1 MAGADAQKDHDD
13 ETVVEANGTTKYP
26 ISDEYSANLDWSKRL
41 LPEAFDPAVVVEN
54 EEKSLKDIFL
64 TTTKLDF
71 ENSQKKME
79 LDEFNQIWHNIAKDH
94 ELWRLGMT
102 AQQMEIDIKDK
113 TQVYRE
119 MIKKSTSAFAKQKH
133 ELEKYLSD
141 EKNELAEI
149 EADRLSIMDKID
161 NLKKAIKDMN
171 KRKTEGERKS
181 EVGTKDFEKFI
192 EQSKTKTESHVDE
205 LEQLEKEISA
215 TKAEIELIH
224 NEKIEQMFSGTFE
237 NASQLAAS
245 AKQDIEE
252 KMRIKESQRL
262 EQRLKT
268 YREEMEQIGKQIAQ
282 IEEQKQKIHG
292 KSSVRKFTIAAR
304 LADVKRLK
312 QAVTTAED
320 KAKKLR
326 TQSRAMKKKL
336 RDLKE
341 KDLLTPILLEHITNE
356 RNLVST
362 HLEVT
367 LEDLDNRSQELS
379 AVDVEYQRLKTRM
392 DLEKGKTFH
401 VRMKK
406 EEQNLRKEIEHLKEE
421 QEVTTD
427 RMEKLHKQESKIK
440 DELVQLTRALQ
451 LKVEELHSTEQNT
464 LKCQTAIYKPQRRKQ
479 NTFAGLEDLSLSNK
493 EDSAAGI
500 EWMAHPLQLKFNRL
514 TRTFFQFQE
523 EKAECE
529 VKVESVVEFA
539 KRHILRQQE
548 RWDDEGNEILKRTKM
563 IRNLFLMNLED
574 IPIQTQRLSERKR
587 RVEDTKVALKILKK
601 DISTLQKR
609 NDEKEKDLEQVQ
621 NSVNDLK
628 HQYMKI
634 LQPQLKKQQKENSK
648 FNAEVKRIHTE
659 EAKCASILKEKLE
672 VEEKLSKE
680 VKELDHDWE
689 EFELERDSATQKIQ
703 HLVKQSS
710 DLTGPIQAT
719 ETDRDMQSH
728 IVVEMQSQQL
738 EESKELSRLRKQNNE
753 LRVNID
759 AKVDFKRKTT
769 NYKHMNETGEWTQLR
784 LKLNKQ
790 IGNVNKKMPD
800 LKGKIEEM
808 AKVIAMLEKKVERA
822 MHSAEASKRT
832 EMAKLRKQLKGS
844 VMRTAGILEKQKG
857 LKSVASLFM
866 TQNKGM
872 AGMISALKANQD
884 ERNNEETLTKVEKA
898 VVGVDN
904 TKRNALSAFKK
915 SNGIP
920 SQGASSSR
928 GSNADVV

>member
-1 MAGADAQKDHDD
+1 MAGADAQKDHND

-26 ISDEYSANLDWSKRL
+26 SDEYSANLDWSKRL

-326 TQSRAMKKKL
+326 TQSRAMKK
-336 RDLKE
+336 
-341 KDLLTPILLEHITNE
+341 N
-356 RNLVST
+356 
-362 HLEVT
+362 
-367 LEDLDNRSQELS
+367 
-379 AVDVEYQRLKTRM
+379 
-392 DLEKGKTFH
+392 F
-401 VRMKK
+401 
-406 EEQNLRKEIEHLKEE
+406 
-421 QEVTTD
+421 
-427 RMEKLHKQESKIK
+427 
-440 DELVQLTRALQ
+440 
-451 LKVEELHSTEQNT
+451 
-464 LKCQTAIYKPQRRKQ
+464 
-479 NTFAGLEDLSLSNK
+479 
-493 EDSAAGI
+493 
-500 EWMAHPLQLKFNRL
+500 
-514 TRTFFQFQE
+514 
-523 EKAECE
+523 
-529 VKVESVVEFA
+529 
-539 KRHILRQQE
+539 
-548 RWDDEGNEILKRTKM
+548 
-563 IRNLFLMNLED
+563 
-574 IPIQTQRLSERKR
+574 
-587 RVEDTKVALKILKK
+587 
-601 DISTLQKR
+601 
-609 NDEKEKDLEQVQ
+609 
-621 NSVNDLK
+621 
-628 HQYMKI
+628 
-634 LQPQLKKQQKENSK
+634 
-648 FNAEVKRIHTE
+648 
-659 EAKCASILKEKLE
+659 
-672 VEEKLSKE
+672 
-680 VKELDHDWE
+680 
-689 EFELERDSATQKIQ
+689 
-703 HLVKQSS
+703 
-710 DLTGPIQAT
+710 
-719 ETDRDMQSH
+719 
-728 IVVEMQSQQL
+728 
-738 EESKELSRLRKQNNE
+738 
-753 LRVNID
+753 
-759 AKVDFKRKTT
+759 
-769 NYKHMNETGEWTQLR
+769 
-784 LKLNKQ
+784 
-790 IGNVNKKMPD
+790 
-800 LKGKIEEM
+800 
-808 AKVIAMLEKKVERA
+808 VI
-822 MHSAEASKRT
+822 
-832 EMAKLRKQLKGS
+832 
-844 VMRTAGILEKQKG
+844 
-857 LKSVASLFM
+857 
-866 TQNKGM
+866 
-872 AGMISALKANQD
+872 
-884 ERNNEETLTKVEKA
+884 
-898 VVGVDN
+898 
-904 TKRNALSAFKK
+904 
-915 SNGIP
+915 
-920 SQGASSSR
+920 
-928 GSNADVV
+928 